1 VLPQGSPSWG
11 AFLGTLTSLGTSVL
25 IGAASAAIAYVAAAL
40 LAALLWNRRQ
50 AGAPRHAPPVSVLK
64 PLCGAEPELYENLRS
79 FCDQDY
85 ARFEVICG
93 VRSPDDPA
101 ISVVERLRR
110 ELPERDIVLV
120 VDERLVG
127 MNYKASNLSNML
139 AHARYPYLAISDS
152 DIRVA
157 PDYLGRVMGE
167 LCEPAVGLVTCLYR
181 ARPLRNLWS
190 YLGALAVDAW
200 FLPSVLVGRAL
211 GFSSYCFGASM
222 ALERGLLER
231 VGGFDSLARQLAD
244 DYELGARVQ
253 AEGLRVKL
261 SSCMVETTV
270 HEPDLRSLL
279 DHELR
284 WARTIRTVQPLGH
297 ALSFITYA
305 IPLSCLAGLTLACS
319 PAALVMPAVAVVL
332 RAALHLAV
340 NRDRL
345 GQTLPGIPLLPLRGF
360 LSLFVWAASFRSR
373 RVRWRQRELCVEA
386 NGQMSQCE
394 DLHPLDR
401 AW

>member
-1 VLPQGSPSWG
+1 
-11 AFLGTLTSLGTSVL
+11 LGTLTSVVTSLL
-25 IGAASAAIAYVAAAL
+25 IGTASVAIAYVAAAL
-40 LAALLWNRRQ
+40 LAVYFWNRRQ
-50 AGAPRHAPPVSVLK
+50 APSLGHAPPVSVLK

-93 VRSPDDPA
+93 VRSPNDPA
-101 ISVVERLRR
+101 IAVVERLRR
-110 ELPERDIVLV
+110 ELPGRDIVLV

-139 AHARYPYLAISDS
+139 AQARYPYLAISDS

-157 PDYLGRVMGE
+157 PDYLARVMGE
-167 LCEPAVGLVTCLYR
+167 LGEPGVGLVTCLYR
-181 ARPLRNLWS
+181 ARPLPNLWS
-190 YLGALAVDAW
+190 YLGAIAVDTW

-211 GFSSYCFGASM
+211 GFASYCFGASM

-231 VGGFDSLARQLAD
+231 IGGFESLARQLAD

-253 AEGLRVKL
+253 AQGLRVKL

-270 HEPDLRSLL
+270 NEPSLRSLL

-297 ALSFITYA
+297 VLSIVTYA
-305 IPLSCLAGLTLACS
+305 IPISCLAALALGGS
-319 PAALVMPAVAVVL
+319 PAALVMPAVAVTL

-340 NRDRL
+340 NQDRIGQALL
-345 GQTLPGIPLLPLRGF
+345 GTPLLPLRGF

-386 NGQMSQCE
+386 DGQMTQCE